1 MADAFKKLDKKIV
14 SSLGI
19 TKRTKPVAFDKWMN
33 RLNINTEKYI
43 YSKDILRVKNN
54 DFAYYVYNNG
64 FGFVS
69 DSNEVV
75 YDLDGKQLIHVKGD
89 SNKLSIGK
97 SYMQMIYSDFND
109 L

>member
-1 MADAFKKLDKKIV
+1 MLWLGGALNVKDTIV
-14 SSLGI
+14 KSYGSQTDLPAI
-19 TKRTKPVAFDKWMN
+19 ILS

-75 YDLDGKQLIHVKGD
+75 YDIDGKQLIHVKGD

-97 SYMQMIYSDFND
+97 SYMQMIYSDFNN